1 MNADTFGPF
10 LPKIMSITVDTV
22 SLALDFAEA
31 LDIDYHGYCS
41 QRAISYPTFSNP
53 SHYSSYLVS
62 KKIPSILLCR
72 EFFHS
77 LHCVFQHLPKI

>member
-10 LPKIMSITVDTV
+10 LPKITSIAVDIV
-22 SLALDFAEA
+22 SLALDFVEA

-62 KKIPSILLCR
+62 KKNTINIIMQRIFSFSALHILALA
-72 EFFHS
+72 
-77 LHCVFQHLPKI
+77 